1 MHDDS
6 KRYDRAVAQ
15 LSRRRALAGGAA
27 LLTAGGTLV
36 WVGSDTARADVTLDK
51 LTIPD
56 ADFESTGIDP
66 VVDVTAKYDYD
77 TGQAAVDKLRLTLT
91 VGGDTVATEE
101 LVTEHTVLTGE
112 ADLSGRITDSE
123 AWSDTDFA
131 PAVAETVE
139 RTLTVGLT
147 FAVVGTD
154 GQAIVEDSVT
164 EDVTVTVAHP
174 QESQYVAAVGGTGTV
189 RTATTE

>member
-1 MHDDS
+1 MGDDS

-36 WVGSDTARADVTLDK
+36 WVGSDTARADVTLDE

-56 ADFESTGIDP
+56 ADFESEGIDP
-66 VVDVTAKYDYD
+66 VVDVTAKYDFD
-77 TGQAAVDKLRLTLT
+77 VGQAAVDKLRLTLT

-131 PAVAETVE
+131 PAVAEEVS

-147 FAVVGTD
+147 FEVVGTD
-154 GQAIVEDSVT
+154 GESIVEDSVT
-164 EDVTVTVAHP
+164 EDVTVRVSHP
-174 QESQYVAAVGGTGTV
+174 QESQYVASVGGTGTV